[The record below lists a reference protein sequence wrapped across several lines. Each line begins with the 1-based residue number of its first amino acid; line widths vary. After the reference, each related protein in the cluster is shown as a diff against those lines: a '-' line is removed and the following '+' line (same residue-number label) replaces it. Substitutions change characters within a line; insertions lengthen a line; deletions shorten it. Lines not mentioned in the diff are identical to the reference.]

1 MPRST
6 NLSVAAMG
14 IDIGKNS
21 FHVVGLDQR
30 GAIVVRQ
37 RWTRSQ
43 IRARLANMPPL
54 LDRHGGLRRSPSP
67 QPQAALTWPRR
78 TADASEVRQ
87 TIS

>member
-6 NLSVAAMG
+6 NLSVATMG

-43 IRARLANMPPL
+43 IRARLANMPP
-54 LDRHGGLRRSPSP
+54 RTGSSHSVTTAWAIP
-67 QPQAALTWPRR
+67 QILPHT
-78 TADASEVRQ
+78 
-87 TIS
+87 